1 MMTADQLN
9 RALAAEKI
17 PFSYLAAWCGVS
29 PVAVWKWRRGKVPVP
44 GYVETILAQRRR
56 IAGLQRDLAK
66 AAA

>member
-1 MMTADQLN
+1 MITADQLN
-9 RALAAEKI
+9 KTLKTENI

-44 GYVETILAQRRR
+44 GYVETILVQRRR
-56 IAGLQRDLAK
+56 IGALQADLAK